1 ERVVGQVLAEHGYEQ
16 FVPIVKVAQP
26 RGKARDRVLLPGY
39 VFCRYHSRPVYRII
53 QAPGVLRLVGVAGYP
68 IAIQAEEVDAI
79 RRIADSNIFAEPWR
93 YVTSGD
99 RVQVCAGPL
108 LGLEGLVL
116 YLHD

>member
-1 ERVVGQVLAEHGYEQ
+1 VG
-16 FVPIVKVAQP
+16 VA
-26 RGKARDRVLLPGY
+26 
-39 VFCRYHSRPVYRII
+39 
-53 QAPGVLRLVGVAGYP
+53 LVGVARHP
-68 IAIQAEEVDAI
+68 IGSQAEEVDAI

-116 YLHD
+116 YLKNEVRVGVGGPSLQRSVAAELDLASIRPTAPRLHASTAA